1 MQNKSGLEKKARE
14 RKVHGDA
21 SSISM
26 TCCIQYRQQKERK
39 KIDLTSD
46 WRDLTET

>member
-1 MQNKSGLEKKARE
+1 MQNKSGLERKARE
-14 RKVHGDA
+14 RKAHGEA

-26 TCCIQYRQQKERK
+26 TCFIQYRQQKERK
-39 KIDLTSD
+39 KIDLTSY

>member
-39 KIDLTSD
+39 KNRLN
-46 WRDLTET
+46 